1 MLVVGG
7 EGNLLSGKVDLAD
20 AALEAGRVVDVAFAP
35 DDFAFHLLVALLALH
50 LVAVKFLVL
59 KGFIFINGQFTF

>member
-20 AALEAGRVVDVAFAP
+20 AALEAGRVVDVAFAT
-35 DDFAFHLLVALLALH
+35 DDFAFHLLVTLLALH

-59 KGFIFINGQFTF
+59 QRF